1 MNRKPTKVPI
11 LDSLYREF
19 LLQEDTANF
28 IRKVALRYTPAT
40 LERLASHGSTTS
52 RRGAILALG
61 FVGDY
66 ESNAVLGRALVDR
79 DRGVRMLAENG
90 IRSVWCRAGSEI
102 QRQQLEAIIRLNQSE
117 QHQDALR
124 RATSLIHN
132 APWFAEA
139 WNQRAIAHF
148 QLGRYQEGARDC
160 HQTLEI
166 NPYHFGAAAGM
177 GHCQLKLGQP
187 AVALES
193 FRRALK
199 LNPGLES
206 IRSQVAL
213 LERTLEREI

>member
-1 MNRKPTKVPI
+1 MNRKPTNTPV

-19 LLQEDTANF
+19 LLQEDTASF

-40 LERLASHGSTTS
+40 LERLATHGTTTS

-66 ESNAVLGRALVDR
+66 ESNPVLGRALVDR

-90 IRSVWCRAGSEI
+90 IRAVWCRAGSEI
-102 QRQQLEAIIRLNQSE
+102 QRQQLETIIRLNQSE

-148 QLGRYQEGARDC
+148 QLAHYLEGARDC

-177 GHCQLKLGQP
+177 GHCQLKLSQP
-187 AVALES
+187 AAALES

-206 IRSQVAL
+206 IRAHAAA
-213 LERTLEREI
+213 LERALEREI